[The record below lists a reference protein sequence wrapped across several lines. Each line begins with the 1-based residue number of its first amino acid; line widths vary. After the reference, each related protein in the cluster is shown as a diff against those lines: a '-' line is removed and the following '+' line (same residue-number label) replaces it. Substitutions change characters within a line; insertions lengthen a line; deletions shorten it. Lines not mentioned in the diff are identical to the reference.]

1 MKVRAKLFKPLG
13 LTSALVEPMPPG
25 YFGGGSF
32 GYMTARDWARLGHLF
47 MNDGLWEDG
56 TEIFT
61 KEFGE
66 YVRTASPVS
75 SNYGGGSYFLRSHF
89 CTIAFLLPMPR

>member
-1 MKVRAKLFKPLG
+1 MLLSRIVLENRGEPELNDFEWVRAKLFKPLG

-75 SNYGGGSYFLRSHF
+75 SNYGG
-89 CTIAFLLPMPR
+89 